1 MRRRRRRRSNQR
13 EEYLVIMEICG
24 GDELLEH
31 ISQVIMNLLHRRDIA
46 AAVLHELVRLICQG
60 DERRRK

>member
-1 MRRRRRRRSNQR
+1 MRRRRRRSNQR

-46 AAVLHELVRLICQG
+46 AAVLHELVRLIYQG

>member
-1 MRRRRRRRSNQR
+1 MRRRRRRSNQR